1 MRADIRL
8 RAVGPPVRVGA
19 LPFSFVFVFF
29 AFLVP
34 SKIVRRTAEPTSHR
48 FLIKIVFFFKSTPV
62 FHAPVVSLFSF
73 HEFQDESI
81 VYSGLYR
88 ILFLIGL

>member
-48 FLIKIVFFFKSTPV
+48 FLIKMVFFFKKYARISCARGV
-62 FHAPVVSLFSF
+62 FVFVP
-73 HEFQDESI
+73 
-81 VYSGLYR
+81 
-88 ILFLIGL
+88 